1 MTYKFAEMYYKI
13 SHNGGIYDGRKYRY
27 MIDNTTSY
35 IMRIEL
41 DILGT
46 TAAYNG
52 WTIYAR

>member
-1 MTYKFAEMYYKI
+1 MTYKYADMYYKI

-27 MIDNTTSY
+27 TIDNMTGY

-46 TAAYNG
+46 MAAYG
-52 WTIYAR
+52 AWEIYAR